1 MKDRLLVL
9 YLLDV
14 NTLTEDSDKQ
24 TKNKQSRNSKL
35 EKFLIKVMGATIG
48 LYTLKVAVEQMI
60 MQLRL

>member
-1 MKDRLLVL
+1 MNKLFLL
-9 YLLDV
+9 YLKDV
-14 NTLTEDSDKQ
+14 NTLDEESNHK
-24 TKNKQSRNSKL
+24 KFILSRHRGF

>member
-1 MKDRLLVL
+1 MKDRLLIL

-24 TKNKQSRNSKL
+24 TKNKQSRNNKL
-35 EKFLIKVMGATIG
+35 EKFLIKVLGITIG
-48 LYTLKVAVEQMI
+48 IYTLKVAVEQLV

>member
-1 MKDRLLVL
+1 MKDRLLIL

-35 EKFLIKVMGATIG
+35 EKFLIKVIGITIG
-48 LYTLKVAVEQMI
+48 IYTLKVAVEQLV

>member
-1 MKDRLLVL
+1 MKNRLLVL

-24 TKNKQSRNSKL
+24 TKNKQSRNNKL
-35 EKFLIKVMGATIG
+35 EKFLIKVLGITIG
-48 LYTLKVAVEQMI
+48 IYTLKVAVEQLV